1 MCMNKQFLLIVLIMF
16 SFAAFGCGASKPAES
31 NIVVE
36 NFGYV
41 TIGIHWPESSPVGAS
56 PSPDK
61 VTKIAI
67 TAVTAGKDPVLTEMV
82 YPQEVATLEV
92 VYGASYDLFA
102 SAKNAAGK
110 VIAVAETKGIV
121 VTEKETPPISFFFK
135 SVASSETAGI

>member
-1 MCMNKQFLLIVLIMF
+1 MIAVLILT
-16 SFAAFGCGASKPAES
+16 SFIMVGCGSSKPAAS
-31 NIVVE
+31 NIIVE

-61 VTKIAI
+61 VVKIDI

-82 YPQEVATLEV
+82 YPQAVATLEV
-92 VYGASYDLFA
+92 VYGASYDLIA

-110 VIAVAETKGIV
+110 IIAVAETKGIV
-121 VTEKETPPISFFFK
+121 VTEEETPPISFFFK
-135 SVASSETAGI
+135 SVASTETAGI